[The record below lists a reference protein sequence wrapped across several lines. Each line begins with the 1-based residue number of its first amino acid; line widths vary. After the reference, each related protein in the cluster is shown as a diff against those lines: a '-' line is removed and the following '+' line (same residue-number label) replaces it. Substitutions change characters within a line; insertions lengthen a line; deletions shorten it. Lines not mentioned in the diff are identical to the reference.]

1 MNRFRARAGWGI
13 AGGVLFLAALLA
25 VLLFAMGLW
34 RWFVRATAPAL
45 VDLPGGGWTAGAVL
59 GLLSVAG
66 WAGGAWFSSP
76 DRNRDRDRKPDRNPD
91 QNPDRNRGRVGP
103 ARVGL
108 AIGGAVC
115 WTVAFGALMYVL
127 GALPGRNCRSGA
139 TMCAYI
145 PGTGSAFLAYAATAA
160 LLGWLWYRRRGT
172 VTAARRAEERARM
185 RRLRKKGKGRSRA
198 ARSS

>member
-1 MNRFRARAGWGI
+1 MNRFRGRAGWGVV
-13 AGGVLFLAALLA
+13 GGVLFLAALLG
-25 VLLFAMGLW
+25 VLLFAMGVW
-34 RWFVRATAPAL
+34 RWFVRVTAPAL

-66 WAGGAWFSSP
+66 WVGGTWFSSP
-76 DRNRDRDRKPDRNPD
+76 ERNPD
-91 QNPDRNRGRVGP
+91 RGLSGP
-103 ARVGL
+103 ARIGL
-108 AIGGAVC
+108 ATGGAVS

-127 GALPGRNCRSGA
+127 GALPGRNCRSGD
-139 TMCAYI
+139 TRCAYI
-145 PGTGSAFLAYAATAA
+145 PGTGSAFLSYAVTAA
-160 LLGWLWYRRRGT
+160 VLGLLLYRRRGT